1 MGGWW
6 QRPWVRFHAT
16 IAPFGVFATTLLL
29 TLYLE
34 GWQWQG
40 WASWEL
46 AGEMA
51 EVGAML
57 YAMAAVLV
65 EKGVNLML
73 WAWEKHKERMAKRR
87 AEAWAEARAQAR
99 AEDKPEI
106 AAWLERAAQE
116 KGIVLDEPPER

>member
-1 MGGWW
+1 MGVGCG
-6 QRPWVRFHAT
+6 RPNSQL
-16 IAPFGVFATTLLL
+16 PTLL
-29 TLYLE
+29 TFYLE
-34 GWQWQG
+34 QWQWPG
-40 WASWEL
+40 RASWEL

-51 EVGAML
+51 EIGAML